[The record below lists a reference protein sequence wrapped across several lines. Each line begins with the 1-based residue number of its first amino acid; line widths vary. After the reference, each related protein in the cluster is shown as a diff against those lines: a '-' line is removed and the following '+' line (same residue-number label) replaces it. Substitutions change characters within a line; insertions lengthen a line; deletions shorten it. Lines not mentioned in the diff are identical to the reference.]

1 MTERPR
7 AVFHVVQVLD
17 LIGIAAILL
26 AMTVYL
32 TGGFREWTP
41 IGRISI
47 TSWTRPLLVALAL
60 LTFRHWLMPRPT
72 VVTRATDAIRALRS
86 VVGVRE
92 ALPIVISTRIGV
104 LIAGFLAI
112 SLFGYRTDVNV
123 PWRVYE
129 NEFLNLPARW
139 DTGWYLGVASYGY
152 EWVVGARE
160 NQQQNIAFFP
170 LYPMLMRYGSLL
182 LARDAMWT
190 GVLIAW
196 LSFFGA
202 LVYLYRMAR
211 EFFGAD
217 QALAA
222 IALLACYPFAFFYST
237 AYTESLF
244 LLTMVGACY
253 HFERRQLWRAA
264 VWGLACGLTRP
275 NGCLLS
281 IVLGLM
287 ALREAWP
294 LSSGTRWIGLA
305 DRLATAATPGLGML
319 MFSTYIYFLTGN
331 PFQWIVQNAAWGRV
345 YRGLDM
351 FVAQQAQTIGQEGLY
366 IYAATRTL
374 DAVQLVAVLF
384 IVVSI
389 VPVFRRLGVAYGAL
403 ILVNLIPP
411 LLMGGL
417 LSMGRVTSIL
427 FPTFLWLGSVVPPL
441 QRAAWLALFAFLQAI
456 LAGVFFTWRPL
467 Y

>member
-211 EFFGAD
+211 
-217 QALAA
+217 
-222 IALLACYPFAFFYST
+222 
-237 AYTESLF
+237 
-244 LLTMVGACY
+244 
-253 HFERRQLWRAA
+253 
-264 VWGLACGLTRP
+264 
-275 NGCLLS
+275 
-281 IVLGLM
+281 
-287 ALREAWP
+287 
-294 LSSGTRWIGLA
+294 
-305 DRLATAATPGLGML
+305 
-319 MFSTYIYFLTGN
+319 
-331 PFQWIVQNAAWGRV
+331 
-345 YRGLDM
+345 
-351 FVAQQAQTIGQEGLY
+351 
-366 IYAATRTL
+366 
-374 DAVQLVAVLF
+374 
-384 IVVSI
+384 
-389 VPVFRRLGVAYGAL
+389 
-403 ILVNLIPP
+403 
-411 LLMGGL
+411 
-417 LSMGRVTSIL
+417 
-427 FPTFLWLGSVVPPL
+427 
-441 QRAAWLALFAFLQAI
+441 
-456 LAGVFFTWRPL
+456 
-467 Y
+467 

>member
-1 MTERPR
+1 MSDRPR
-7 AVFHVVQVLD
+7 SFPLVQVLD
-17 LIGIAAILL
+17 LIGVAAILL

-41 IGRISI
+41 VGRISI
-47 TSWTRPLLVALAL
+47 TSWPRPLLIALAL

-72 VVTRATDAIRALRS
+72 VLTRTVAGIRALRS

-92 ALPIVISTRIGV
+92 ALPIVISTRFGV
-104 LIAGFLAI
+104 LVAGFLAI
-112 SLFGYRTDVNV
+112 SLFGYRTDVDV
-123 PWRVYE
+123 PWRVYQ

-139 DTGWYLGVASYGY
+139 DTGWYLGVAGYGY
-152 EWVVGARE
+152 EWGGNSAR
-160 NQQQNIAFFP
+160 QQNIVFFP

-190 GVLIAW
+190 GVVISW
-196 LSFFGA
+196 VSFFGA
-202 LVYLYRMAR
+202 LVYLFRMAR
-211 EFFGAD
+211 DRFGAD
-217 QALAA
+217 RALAA
-222 IALLACYPFAFFYST
+222 IALLASYPFAFFYST

-253 HFERRQLWRAA
+253 HFERKQLWQAA
-264 VWGLACGLTRP
+264 VWGAACGLTRP

-281 IVLGLM
+281 IVLALM
-287 ALREAWP
+287 ALRDVWP
-294 LSSGTRWIGLA
+294 LSNRARWVALV
-305 DRLATAATPGLGML
+305 DRLAVAATPGLGML

-345 YRGLDM
+345 YRGLDI
-351 FVAQQAQTIGQEGLY
+351 FVAQQAQTIGEEGLY
-366 IYAATRTL
+366 VYAATRTL

-384 IVVSI
+384 VVVSI

-427 FPTFLWLGSVVPPL
+427 FPTFLWLGSAVPAAH
-441 QRAAWLALFAFLQAI
+441 RVAWLTLFAFLQAV